1 MTVKTR
7 HKVSGKVTGRFMCG
21 IYASVTAYT
30 QKRIKYA
37 DEIQKLRKEIETNNT
52 ILTGHKEEWEKYRKA
67 HKEKKAEIQL
77 PEKYIAERHVA
88 AERCQSDLITME
100 EAAIRLEELE
110 GLG

>member
-7 HKVSGKVTGRFMCG
+7 HKVSGKVTGRFMRG

-67 HKEKKAEIQL
+67 HKEKKL
-77 PEKYIAERHVA
+77 KYNYLKNILLKDVLLLKDVS
-88 AERCQSDLITME
+88 QI
-100 EAAIRLEELE
+100 
-110 GLG
+110 